1 MRGADVLVEML
12 IQHGV
17 KCIFGVPGDTSMAFH
32 DALRLRVSEIRHILC
47 RDERQAAYAADAYA
61 RVTGKI
67 GVVEVPSGGGAL
79 YVVPGLSEANVSNI
93 PLLCISSEI
102 SMSSEETHALTD
114 CNQEQLFSAV
124 SKWNTKVKSSRT
136 IPHLARKAIRL
147 SCSGFSGVTALTMP
161 ENVLREEYD
170 GKQEE
175 LYPSQGEWGFTA
187 YRNEPRVEDVAAL
200 CGLLSASERPLVLAG
215 GGVHLSNAYEEL
227 SIFLERYALPMI
239 SSVDGKGSI
248 SEYRDRILGTVGAN
262 GGSDEA
268 NQFAHE
274 ADLVIILGCKMDNV
288 TTFGK
293 RLIHP
298 QAKIVQADIS
308 EEILANN
315 LRVDLPIMSDI
326 RALLKAVNESRDVL
340 IDFEAK
346 HAAWNQLATMK
357 INEKRHRIQ
366 AENQKASDRVVV
378 AQLIEALEKYADQST
393 VFTGDAGNPTPYIAS
408 YLRCKASG
416 KNTILPRG
424 HGALGYALPAAVGA
438 QIGRPGSRVVALFG
452 DGSFGMA
459 MGELETAKR
468 LKLPIIFINLQNDC
482 YGWIKTIQRLYYKQ
496 NYYGVDFGPVDALKI
511 AEGFGIRGVNVSKN
525 SEIDAAIQWAWAQS
539 DGPVF
544 LNVSIESIE
553 EFVPPVC
560 QWEKDILL
568 PDHER
573 KKLVY

>member
-12 IQHGV
+12 IKHGV
-17 KCIFGVPGDTSMAFH
+17 NCIFGVPGDTSMAFH
-32 DALRLRVSEIRHILC
+32 DALRLRASEIRHVLC
-47 RDERQAAYAADAYA
+47 RDERHAAYAADAYA

-114 CNQEQLFSAV
+114 CNQEQLFAAV
-124 SKWNTKVKSSRT
+124 TKWNAKVKSSKT
-136 IPHLARKAIRL
+136 LPHLARKAIRL

-170 GKQEE
+170 GKPED
-175 LYPSQGEWGFTA
+175 LYATQGEWGFTV
-187 YRNEPRVEDVAAL
+187 YRNEPNRTDVAEL
-200 CGLLSASERPLVLAG
+200 QKLLISADRPLVLAG
-215 GGVHLSNAYEEL
+215 GGVHLSKAYQEL
-227 SIFLERYALPMI
+227 EAFLDLYALPMI

-248 SEYRDRILGTVGAN
+248 SEHRDHVLGTVGAN

-268 NQFAHE
+268 NQYAAQ

-298 QAKIVQADIS
+298 QAKVVQVDIS
-308 EEILANN
+308 EEILTNN
-315 LRVDLPIMSDI
+315 QRVDLPIMADI
-326 RALLKAVNESRDVL
+326 KALLKAANDLKDPSMDYK
-340 IDFEAK
+340 AK
-346 HAAWNQLATMK
+346 HSEWNQSAQRK
-357 INEKRHRIQ
+357 IDDKRHRIQ
-366 AENQKASDRVVV
+366 AEHQREASRVVV
-378 AQLIEALEKYADQST
+378 ARLIGALEKYADENT
-393 VFTGDAGNPTPYIAS
+393 VFAGDAGNPTPYIAS
-408 YLRCKASG
+408 YLRCKAAG

-438 QIGRPGSRVVALFG
+438 QIGRPGSRVIALFG

-468 LKLPIIFINLQNDC
+468 LKLPIMFINLQNDC

-496 NYYGVDFGPVDALKI
+496 NYYGVDFGPIDALKI
-511 AEGFGIRGVNVSKN
+511 AEGFGIQGLNVLRN
-525 SEIDAAIQWAWAQS
+525 SEIDDALQWAWNQT
-539 DGPVF
+539 DEPVL
-544 LNVSIESIE
+544 LNIAIETIE

>member
-32 DALRLRVSEIRHILC
+32 DALRLRASEIRHILC
-47 RDERQAAYAADAYA
+47 RDERHAAYAADAYA

-124 SKWNTKVKSSRT
+124 SKWNTKVKSSKT

-170 GKQEE
+170 GKHEE

-200 CGLLSASERPLVLAG
+200 CGLLRASERPLVLAG
-215 GGVHLSNAYEEL
+215 GGVHLSKAYDEL
-227 SIFLERYALPMI
+227 SAFLERYALPMI

-298 QAKIVQADIS
+298 QAMIVQVDIS

-315 LRVDLPIMSDI
+315 LRVNLPIMSDI
-326 RALLKAVNESRDVL
+326 KALLKAVNESKDVL
-340 IDFEAK
+340 IDYEAK

-357 INEKRHRIQ
+357 INEKRDRIQ
-366 AENQKASDRVVV
+366 AENQKESDRVVV
-378 AQLIEALEKYADQST
+378 AQLIEALEKYADKST

-408 YLRCKASG
+408 YLRCKVSG

-496 NYYGVDFGPVDALKI
+496 NYYGVDFGAVDALKI
-511 AEGFGIRGVNVSKN
+511 AEGFGIRGANVSKN
-525 SEIDAAIQWAWAQS
+525 SEIDAAIQWAWSQS

-544 LNVSIESIE
+544 LNVSIELIE

-568 PDHER
+568 PDQER